1 MRKQSLN
8 KALAFLLFLTTGPT
22 FAVAY
27 LKIDKAASS
36 YALTRDG
43 KALNVVDG
51 MYLKPGDTLI
61 LKDQTAKAAVVMA
74 NGSVKP
80 LEMTGS
86 QKILAAP
93 DLGGNDLGQ
102 RTEATWNAAV
112 DWLLVRVGARD
123 SGQPSERIIQA
134 SARSLG
140 DNETLLI
147 PLGQDGGLRITE
159 KKQQPLHVAWSGGH
173 APFILALKD
182 AVGQPIALEKG
193 IASHRFTF
201 ENLSLKPGNYQLEI
215 AGGEDQISMPL
226 AVVGASGSA
235 TTQKKLPSTDSERQN
250 LLIEAMT
257 LAKKGNGWAFESY
270 QIAANLAPS
279 FPFAQIYLEALE
291 SGDIPSP

>member
-1 MRKQSLN
+1 MNKQSLN
-8 KALAFLLFLTTGPT
+8 KALAFVLFLTTGPT

-102 RTEATWNAAV
+102 RTEATWNSAV

-123 SGQPSERIIQA
+123 SGQPSEKIVQA
-134 SARSLG
+134 SARALG
-140 DNETLLI
+140 DTETLLI

-173 APFILALKD
+173 APFTLTLKD
-182 AVGQPIALEKG
+182 AVGQPIAVEKG
-193 IASHRFTF
+193 IASHRHIF

-279 FPFAQIYLEALE
+279 FPFAKIYLEALE